1 MSLTIKNVNLKQF
14 RNYKEFSLE
23 NLGTLTIFV
32 GKNAV
37 GKTNIIEGIRLLTG
51 ISPLRSVKIKDY
63 ILDGEKEA
71 SVSIRVIGD
80 NRDLL
85 LKTNITE
92 GKRKF
97 FINEKSKTITEM
109 RGIVPSVV
117 FTPDDLS
124 LVKGTS
130 RNKRKAL
137 DNLGFQINANYAKVV
152 RDYEQIVRQK
162 NKLLKEEKDTT
173 FLDSINEVVITC
185 GTQLLCYRLRLF
197 QVIKPYVEMCYREIS
212 GNNEDCEL
220 RYISCWGEELTS
232 TEISKEKFRFA
243 LENEQKTKF
252 KQEEQRGASIVGP
265 HSDQIIFLINGK
277 DASNFGSQ
285 GQQRSLVLAWKIS
298 EAKVIQDILGVDPI
312 LLLDDVMSELD
323 ETRRRQLTKFAL
335 QGMQTFITTTT
346 LDYFTDE
353 LLSIARII
361 QLPHVKEAE

>member
-1 MSLTIKNVNLKQF
+1 MSLVIKSVQLKQF
-14 RNYKEFSLE
+14 RNYKEFLLE
-23 NLGTLTIFV
+23 DLETLTIFV

-51 ISPLRSVKIKDY
+51 ISPLRNVKVKDY

-71 SVSIRVIGD
+71 SVAIRVIGD

-85 LKTNITE
+85 LKTSITE
-92 GKRKF
+92 GKRKY
-97 FINEKSKTITEM
+97 FINEKAKTITEM

-124 LVKGTS
+124 IVKGTS

-137 DNLGFQINANYAKVV
+137 DNLGFQINVNYAKVV
-152 RDYEQIVRQK
+152 KDYEQIIRQK
-162 NKLLKEEKDTT
+162 NKLLKEEKDAT
-173 FLDSINEVVITC
+173 FLDSINEVVLTC

-197 QVIKPYVEMCYREIS
+197 QVIKPYVESCYKEIS
-212 GNNEDCEL
+212 GNNEECEL
-220 RYISCWGEELTS
+220 HYISCWDEELTLY
-232 TEISKEKFRFA
+232 EINKEKFRSA
-243 LENEQKTKF
+243 LENEQKEKQ
-252 KQEEQRGASIVGP
+252 KQEEQRGLSIVGP
-265 HSDQIIFLINGK
+265 HSDKIVFLINGK

-298 EAKVIQDILGVDPI
+298 EAKVIQGILGVDPI

-323 ETRRRQLTKFAL
+323 STRRKQLTKFAL

-346 LDYFTDE
+346 LDYFTEE
-353 LLSIARII
+353 LLAHARII
-361 QLPHVKEAE
+361 QLPHVKEVE